1 MAREDKA
8 VAATAHHSHGGR
20 HHHEQHRSHRA
31 GWLRAVVLG
40 ANDGTIS
47 VASLVV
53 GIAASGA
60 ARNFILLSGLA
71 ATVAGAMSMAAGEYV
86 SVQSQVDTERADLA
100 KERRELLM
108 DPAGELAELTEIY
121 RQRGLDQALARQVA
135 EQLTL
140 HDALGAHAR
149 EELGLSDTLRARPIQ
164 AALASAASFAVG
176 SVVPIT
182 AILLSPQRHIT
193 LVTTVSAL
201 VALTALGG
209 LAAGAGGA
217 SLRLGALRML
227 FWGGLAMGLTAGVG
241 RLFGV
246 ANP

>member
-1 MAREDKA
+1 MPRDHGHEKKSRHRHRE
-8 VAATAHHSHGGR
+8 R
-20 HHHEQHRSHRA
+20 HYSHRV

-60 ARNFILLSGLA
+60 PRSTILLSGVA

-86 SVQSQVDTERADLA
+86 SVQSQADTERADLA
-100 KERRELLM
+100 KERRELQT

-121 RQRGLDQALARQVA
+121 RQRGLDPALARQVA

-140 HDALGAHAR
+140 HDALGTHAR
-149 EELGLSDTLRARPIQ
+149 EELGLSETRRARPIQ

-176 SVVPIT
+176 SVVPIAT
-182 AILLSPQRHIT
+182 ILFSPPERIT
-193 LVTTVSAL
+193 LITTLGAL
-201 VALTALGG
+201 VALMALGG

-217 SLRLGALRML
+217 SIRQGALRML
-227 FWGGLAMGLTAGVG
+227 FWGAMAMALTAAVG
-241 RLFGV
+241 HLFGV
-246 ANP
+246 SSP